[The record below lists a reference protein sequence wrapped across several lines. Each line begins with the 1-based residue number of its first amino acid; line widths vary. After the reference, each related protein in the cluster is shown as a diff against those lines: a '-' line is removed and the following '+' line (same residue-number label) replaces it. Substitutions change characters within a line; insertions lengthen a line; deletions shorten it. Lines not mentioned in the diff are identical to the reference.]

1 MTRKDGTES
10 ENEDAQTQM
19 VVQESIPIEEV
30 KMLRQQ
36 MTEMYE
42 AWMNEKDPPPSIRE
56 YLNANMSFPI
66 QVSISDPVYPL
77 GFGPYINISNTVGT
91 SLVNPLKP

>member
-42 AWMNEKDPPPSIRE
+42 A
-56 YLNANMSFPI
+56 
-66 QVSISDPVYPL
+66 
-77 GFGPYINISNTVGT
+77 
-91 SLVNPLKP
+91 